1 MPGNVRNSGQN
12 ESHRPPITSASRT
25 KSLDC
30 LADKSDKTSEYV
42 PSRITRTQPKIK
54 TDAMQFVKP
63 PSNFAHNRWQRSQT
77 GPAGLYKSATEQIKK
92 AEAVKAMRKHLIAEE
107 EDWQQQPSSSSQSKS
122 PYDEDTDWQT
132 NLDKWKSSRR
142 KRNED
147 ALERVIEIKKNEQ
160 EEELNRT
167 RRKSKT
173 FSEMQEEKTKRGRR
187 YNLVVHDDD
196 NNDLADLGLS
206 TVKSSSSL
214 YDGQEDNDVKDLDQD
229 NKDAKSDAGFCTGSD
244 TGSDGV
250 FAEDNISDTSS
261 ALGDKKETHDSLL
274 DTGVSKEEEPRINGH
289 GSSLTS
295 DILNTNNANL
305 YTEEYTYDKAIEG
318 YKQYAENTAKKRTS
332 SITSLNSN
340 TSFTKEDERKDERP
354 RLNGRSPSPAKS
366 NKLEEK
372 LNFFTKE
379 MVKESRTSPEP
390 RVIMR
395 EKSPKVDV
403 GKRRS
408 MFEMGEPLISQNERE
423 QKQANRRSLEVPG
436 SLRNKVA
443 SFENLDMDTPKVR
456 GMTPNIETNLKSKV
470 KSFENLDTE
479 TTKVRG
485 VTPTRDTKFREKLA
499 SFAAADTESQTVRKK
514 TPERDVN
521 FHKKLASFTSI
532 ENGEEEKCVER
543 KTIPLRDPTLKNKI
557 ASFEQLEQAAEAYS
571 QPPREEP
578 VKNRDRSVS
587 LENLDEPPPVKE
599 VMRPAVSMGNM
610 GLMRR
615 APSTPYMVVDLDKTG
630 VEEESCIREKRPV
643 VSDEQESAGARDQAK
658 RSTIYETIE
667 KCQVVRDVESAPMF
681 SIFQY
686 LSPEVNAQVFEI
698 ASKLE
703 ETPLLGSPTLRD
715 PSVPLPEPPVQ
726 EQDSFEGAK
735 PYTDE
740 DINEVISDY
749 EQVGSVYEEASEHV
763 ENIYENITEE
773 PVYENIYE
781 KVDDEIQGEIE
792 EPINEPHYQTLEE
805 VREEVSASVEPAPV
819 PPSPPQ
825 QVASKP
831 PAVIEPPEDE
841 PFTRENSTRRIKK
854 ELWRRRSDFLGTS
867 SQYIEE
873 EPTVKPPPDLSELLR
888 QEREAER
895 IMAESQRARTP
906 IQETLS
912 KAEIA
917 RREKEIIE
925 SLERSE
931 QLKQQQQQQQPQQ
944 PPAPQQLQNS
954 QPPPPQGQKRLEPS
968 PKPEIV
974 VPPLKIPQQPEAK
987 ESAASKPE
995 PEAAPA
1001 KQASSKAAPAPASK
1015 QKEKEPTPEPQPVQG
1030 KRGRG
1035 VPREETTPARET
1047 VEEPPAQPQQP
1058 QLPSQPQKAATPP
1071 AAQNATKPTSQP
1083 VVQPPKEKTP
1093 ELAQPVKSQLPP
1105 VQKPAS
1111 APSSKEATPQ
1121 PESSPSPP
1129 EEVPSDRA
1137 SKEREVNSIEREV
1150 NNVHDEEEKKDDGP
1164 QLKYNYKDDQWSPV
1178 NPDGKRQY
1186 DRRFLLELQNNPLSL
1201 KKPESL
1207 PNLEVVRDGPGRLK
1221 PFDRGVGV
1229 SHGSSGPD
1237 FTPDYFKSTVPSK
1250 RGVPGRNSQQ
1260 RREPGGGPGSRN
1272 DRGGSGR
1279 GQSKVIII
1287 PLSTGRE
1294 TKLKTTENA
1303 WKPSVKESNVND
1315 EEAQTI
1321 EVVKRMRGILNKLTP
1336 EKFEKLVGTVNQM
1349 PIDTT
1354 ERLSA
1359 VIDLIFEK
1367 AVDEQ
1372 GFSSTYA
1379 QMCQVL
1385 SKMSVRGEGSDS
1397 SNSGKSEVKF
1407 RNLIINKCQKEFEKD
1422 NMEEF
1427 KATRRKEID
1436 ECSEAEKKQELLMKL
1451 DYDETK
1457 LRKRSVGN
1465 IRFIGEL
1472 YKLRML
1478 TSPIMMRII
1487 GTLLEKRDEESLE
1500 CLCKLL
1506 TTIGK
1511 LLETQCNQQPKA
1523 MQELDKHFGQMEKIV
1538 NDRLTNSRVRFLMMD
1553 VIDLRRNKWV
1563 PRREDN
1569 KPKTKA
1575 QVHEEAKREEIEQ
1588 QIALASTPNRRDDRR
1603 DDRDRKRSRD
1613 NRGPPMSED
1622 GWNTV
1627 ASTKNRAS
1635 FDSSRLKNTFINRPG
1650 ASEGKE
1656 VTLRGTGFSN
1666 WARGSSGGGLKDHDE
1681 TKQESNRFNVLGD
1694 SMGNNSLLNDNR
1706 RVPSSMGGNRL
1717 APGGG
1722 PPRQGVFSSKSMPPP
1737 SNDKESALSA
1747 VKKFVGPDRS
1757 KSTSRPESRDNS
1769 VPRETGESLKGSPN
1783 INSATAEKFAIA
1795 IIEEFTH
1802 NNDPEEAKLC
1812 VKEKFSTSTIKY
1824 FVQVTLDWVLDRDS
1838 TKRRMVGQFY
1848 HDLIVEK
1855 LLSVDQFLEG
1865 GQETLPMTE
1874 DFAIDIPQ
1882 VCDYFGEIFAPC
1894 LNDNAVSL
1902 QRLWDLS
1909 RYAEN
1914 KSADVFASILAKAAK
1929 IISPNK
1935 VADLWNSS
1943 GLSWSSIVPPGA
1955 NVEEFLAK
1963 RHVEFTVDRS
1973 KSGNQGG
1980 WNPQKV
1986 EAEII
1991 RLFKRATNEEI
2002 FSWIDANIGKDVKS
2016 SKFIR
2021 ALVTALVE
2029 SQAMTSNDGS
2039 SIRVTE
2045 DFEEKLKKRLAVVLK
2060 YVDSSD
2066 KLELQCIYA
2075 LQAISVKH
2083 QHPPGLLEKCFN
2095 AFYDSDVVSEE
2106 AFDEWAKSVDPEEQE
2121 GKGVCVNLVKSF
2133 MRWLKEAEVEGE
2145 THT

>member
-54 TDAMQFVKP
+54 TDAMQFVK
-63 PSNFAHNRWQRSQT
+63 T

-107 EDWQQQPSSSSQSKS
+107 EDWQQPSSSSQSKS

-643 VSDEQESAGARDQAK
+643 V
-658 RSTIYETIE
+658 
-667 KCQVVRDVESAPMF
+667 
-681 SIFQY
+681 
-686 LSPEVNAQVFEI
+686 
-698 ASKLE
+698 
-703 ETPLLGSPTLRD
+703 
-715 PSVPLPEPPVQ
+715 
-726 EQDSFEGAK
+726 
-735 PYTDE
+735 
-740 DINEVISDY
+740 
-749 EQVGSVYEEASEHV
+749 
-763 ENIYENITEE
+763 
-773 PVYENIYE
+773 
-781 KVDDEIQGEIE
+781 DDEIQGEIE

-831 PAVIEPPEDE
+831 PAVIEPPEVLDVTWTDGPSQAAPPCVPPPPPPPDDDSDDDASDQPQGLPEQAEDE

>member
-1 MPGNVRNSGQN
+1 MPGNVRNTGQN
-12 ESHRPPITSASRT
+12 DSHRTPITSAART

-54 TDAMQFVKP
+54 ADAMQFVK
-63 PSNFAHNRWQRSQT
+63 T

-107 EDWQQQPSSSSQSKS
+107 EDWQQ
-122 PYDEDTDWQT
+122 

-173 FSEMQEEKTKRGRR
+173 FSEMQEEKNKRGRR

-206 TVKSSSSL
+206 TVKSSGSL

-408 MFEMGEPLISQNERE
+408 MFEMGEPLISQSERE

-578 VKNRDRSVS
+578 MKNRDRSVS

-781 KVDDEIQGEIE
+781 KVGDEIQGEIE
-792 EPINEPHYQTLEE
+792 EPVNEPHYQTLEE
-805 VREEVSASVEPAPV
+805 VREEVSANVEPAPA

-831 PAVIEPPEDE
+831 PPVIEPPEVLDVTWTDGPSQAAPPCVPPPPPPPDDDSDDDASDQPQGLPEQAEDE

-931 QLKQQQQQQQPQQ
+931 QLKQQQQQQQLQYTWQDHMAEETTMTEEQKQLSEHLEYQVAQTESTSSESDIDIQVATNVPVTSANIPTTSQSVMDSKELETMETSSQSPDETFEALPISSKDTVDSVETKAEMLETHVIEPNTTVAKVLPTQTQMEVEAENNVQPESSQQYTDLLESHYSTLDYSSDSVASTGSHPDPYKKLAELEEEMMRHDQDMLQRAGKLAPASTISNDAQPAHIPPPTMYASQEGAPVPSPQAPQTAENNNYSNYQ
-944 PPAPQQLQNS
+944 PPAPQLPIQEFYTAPTYEPTPPSSLAPAEGVASPGQKAVSPPTGSPSQYSTLASPHPFTRSHSQSSIGAPPIHPPLQGIRS
-954 QPPPPQGQKRLEPS
+954 SPTGSPRDPAPEPLPRKKKLPPPPPSKPHQISGDSTERSEAIRLSRMPTSNPNSVSPQPQEIQGEAVSPS
-968 PKPEIV
+968 GQQMSKQTLLALSAIPKPR
-974 VPPLKIPQQPEAK
+974 LTDN
-987 ESAASKPE
+987 ESWI
-995 PEAAPA
+995 
-1001 KQASSKAAPAPASK
+1001 
-1015 QKEKEPTPEPQPVQG
+1015 
-1030 KRGRG
+1030 
-1035 VPREETTPARET
+1035 
-1047 VEEPPAQPQQP
+1047 
-1058 QLPSQPQKAATPP
+1058 
-1071 AAQNATKPTSQP
+1071 TK
-1083 VVQPPKEKTP
+1083 
-1093 ELAQPVKSQLPP
+1093 
-1105 VQKPAS
+1105 
-1111 APSSKEATPQ
+1111 
-1121 PESSPSPP
+1121 
-1129 EEVPSDRA
+1129 
-1137 SKEREVNSIEREV
+1137 
-1150 NNVHDEEEKKDDGP
+1150 
-1164 QLKYNYKDDQWSPV
+1164 
-1178 NPDGKRQY
+1178 
-1186 DRRFLLELQNNPLSL
+1186 
-1201 KKPESL
+1201 KKPESQRRDYSKHWLHQEAEQRRLEQQDRVNRQQQARAPAPKTL
-1207 PNLEVVRDGPGRLK
+1207 PPQSVSPQQPPHPQTTSYLPTYPPQNASPTYSSYPQALKNPSPIQSNNNNNNNNMWRNQATTYQPHMPTQAPNGDKALPDSIIHNITQRVNNKNSKNTYSNTNGRL
-1221 PFDRGVGV
+1221 G
-1229 SHGSSGPD
+1229 
-1237 FTPDYFKSTVPSK
+1237 
-1250 RGVPGRNSQQ
+1250 N
-1260 RREPGGGPGSRN
+1260 
-1272 DRGGSGR
+1272 
-1279 GQSKVIII
+1279 
-1287 PLSTGRE
+1287 
-1294 TKLKTTENA
+1294 
-1303 WKPSVKESNVND
+1303 
-1315 EEAQTI
+1315 
-1321 EVVKRMRGILNKLTP
+1321 
-1336 EKFEKLVGTVNQM
+1336 
-1349 PIDTT
+1349 
-1354 ERLSA
+1354 
-1359 VIDLIFEK
+1359 
-1367 AVDEQ
+1367 
-1372 GFSSTYA
+1372 TY
-1379 QMCQVL
+1379 
-1385 SKMSVRGEGSDS
+1385 
-1397 SNSGKSEVKF
+1397 
-1407 RNLIINKCQKEFEKD
+1407 
-1422 NMEEF
+1422 
-1427 KATRRKEID
+1427 
-1436 ECSEAEKKQELLMKL
+1436 
-1451 DYDETK
+1451 
-1457 LRKRSVGN
+1457 GN
-1465 IRFIGEL
+1465 NN
-1472 YKLRML
+1472 Y
-1478 TSPIMMRII
+1478 
-1487 GTLLEKRDEESLE
+1487 RDE
-1500 CLCKLL
+1500 
-1506 TTIGK
+1506 
-1511 LLETQCNQQPKA
+1511 NY
-1523 MQELDKHFGQMEKIV
+1523 
-1538 NDRLTNSRVRFLMMD
+1538 
-1553 VIDLRRNKWV
+1553 
-1563 PRREDN
+1563 
-1569 KPKTKA
+1569 
-1575 QVHEEAKREEIEQ
+1575 
-1588 QIALASTPNRRDDRR
+1588 
-1603 DDRDRKRSRD
+1603 
-1613 NRGPPMSED
+1613 
-1622 GWNTV
+1622 
-1627 ASTKNRAS
+1627 
-1635 FDSSRLKNTFINRPG
+1635 
-1650 ASEGKE
+1650 
-1656 VTLRGTGFSN
+1656 
-1666 WARGSSGGGLKDHDE
+1666 HDYM
-1681 TKQESNRFNVLGD
+1681 NAD
-1694 SMGNNSLLNDNR
+1694 
-1706 RVPSSMGGNRL
+1706 
-1717 APGGG
+1717 
-1722 PPRQGVFSSKSMPPP
+1722 
-1737 SNDKESALSA
+1737 ALSA
-1747 VKKFVGPDRS
+1747 PSTHTPLYQSGMGPS
-1757 KSTSRPESRDNS
+1757 QQPPFNS
-1769 VPRETGESLKGSPN
+1769 QSQDHS
-1783 INSATAEKFAIA
+1783 S
-1795 IIEEFTH
+1795 
-1802 NNDPEEAKLC
+1802 
-1812 VKEKFSTSTIKY
+1812 
-1824 FVQVTLDWVLDRDS
+1824 
-1838 TKRRMVGQFY
+1838 GQ
-1848 HDLIVEK
+1848 DQR
-1855 LLSVDQFLEG
+1855 LLSVSGKKKCSHCSEELGRGAAMIIESLRLFYH
-1865 GQETLPMTE
+1865 
-1874 DFAIDIPQ
+1874 IPCFKCC
-1882 VCDYFGEIFAPC
+1882 VCGIQLGNGSAG
-1894 LNDNAVSL
+1894 
-1902 QRLWDLS
+1902 
-1909 RYAEN
+1909 
-1914 KSADVFASILAKAAK
+1914 ADVRVRNHKLHCH
-1929 IISPNK
+1929 NCY
-1935 VADLWNSS
+1935 
-1943 GLSWSSIVPPGA
+1943 
-1955 NVEEFLAK
+1955 
-1963 RHVEFTVDRS
+1963 
-1973 KSGNQGG
+1973 
-1980 WNPQKV
+1980 
-1986 EAEII
+1986 
-1991 RLFKRATNEEI
+1991 
-2002 FSWIDANIGKDVKS
+2002 
-2016 SKFIR
+2016 
-2021 ALVTALVE
+2021 
-2029 SQAMTSNDGS
+2029 SND
-2039 SIRVTE
+2039 
-2045 DFEEKLKKRLAVVLK
+2045 
-2060 YVDSSD
+2060 
-2066 KLELQCIYA
+2066 
-2075 LQAISVKH
+2075 
-2083 QHPPGLLEKCFN
+2083 
-2095 AFYDSDVVSEE
+2095 
-2106 AFDEWAKSVDPEEQE
+2106 E
-2121 GKGVCVNLVKSF
+2121 GMKFSKV
-2133 MRWLKEAEVEGE
+2133 
-2145 THT
+2145 

>member
-54 TDAMQFVKP
+54 TDAMQFVK
-63 PSNFAHNRWQRSQT
+63 T

-107 EDWQQQPSSSSQSKS
+107 EDWQQ
-122 PYDEDTDWQT
+122 

-643 VSDEQESAGARDQAK
+643 V
-658 RSTIYETIE
+658 
-667 KCQVVRDVESAPMF
+667 
-681 SIFQY
+681 
-686 LSPEVNAQVFEI
+686 
-698 ASKLE
+698 
-703 ETPLLGSPTLRD
+703 
-715 PSVPLPEPPVQ
+715 
-726 EQDSFEGAK
+726 
-735 PYTDE
+735 
-740 DINEVISDY
+740 
-749 EQVGSVYEEASEHV
+749 
-763 ENIYENITEE
+763 
-773 PVYENIYE
+773 
-781 KVDDEIQGEIE
+781 DDEIQGEIE

-831 PAVIEPPEDE
+831 PAVIEPPEVLDVTWTDGPSQAAPPCVPPPPPPPDDDSDDDASDQPQGLPEQAEDE

>member
-1 MPGNVRNSGQN
+1 MPGNVRNTGQN
-12 ESHRPPITSASRT
+12 DSHRTPITSAART

-54 TDAMQFVKP
+54 ADAMQFVKP

-107 EDWQQQPSSSSQSKS
+107 EDWQQQPSSSSSQSKS

-173 FSEMQEEKTKRGRR
+173 FSEMQEEKNKRGRR

-206 TVKSSSSL
+206 TVKSSGSL

-408 MFEMGEPLISQNERE
+408 MFEMGEPLISQSERE

-578 VKNRDRSVS
+578 MKNRDRSVS
-587 LENLDEPPPVKE
+587 LENLDEPPPVK
-599 VMRPAVSMGNM
+599 
-610 GLMRR
+610 
-615 APSTPYMVVDLDKTG
+615 
-630 VEEESCIREKRPV
+630 
-643 VSDEQESAGARDQAK
+643 
-658 RSTIYETIE
+658 
-667 KCQVVRDVESAPMF
+667 
-681 SIFQY
+681 
-686 LSPEVNAQVFEI
+686 EVNAQVFEI

-781 KVDDEIQGEIE
+781 KVGDEIQGEIE
-792 EPINEPHYQTLEE
+792 EPVNEPHYQTLEE
-805 VREEVSASVEPAPV
+805 VREEVSANVEPAPA

-831 PAVIEPPEDE
+831 PPVIEPPEDE

-931 QLKQQQQQQQPQQ
+931 QLKQQQQQQQLQYTWQDHMAEETTMTEEQKQLSEHLEYQVKLAELEEEMMRHDQDMLQRAGKLAPASTISNDAQPAHIPPPTMYASQEGAPVPSPQAPQTAENNNYSNYQ
-944 PPAPQQLQNS
+944 PPAPQLPIQEFYTAPTYEPTPPSSLAPAEGVASPGQKAVSPPTGSPSQYSTLASPHPFTRSHSQSSIGAPPIHPPLQGIRS
-954 QPPPPQGQKRLEPS
+954 SPTGSPRDPAPEPLPRKKKLPPPPPSKPHQISGDSTERSEAIRLSRMPTSNPNSVSPQPQEIQGEAVSPS
-968 PKPEIV
+968 GQQMSKQTLLALSAIPKPR
-974 VPPLKIPQQPEAK
+974 LTDN
-987 ESAASKPE
+987 ESWI
-995 PEAAPA
+995 
-1001 KQASSKAAPAPASK
+1001 
-1015 QKEKEPTPEPQPVQG
+1015 
-1030 KRGRG
+1030 
-1035 VPREETTPARET
+1035 
-1047 VEEPPAQPQQP
+1047 
-1058 QLPSQPQKAATPP
+1058 
-1071 AAQNATKPTSQP
+1071 TK
-1083 VVQPPKEKTP
+1083 
-1093 ELAQPVKSQLPP
+1093 
-1105 VQKPAS
+1105 
-1111 APSSKEATPQ
+1111 
-1121 PESSPSPP
+1121 
-1129 EEVPSDRA
+1129 
-1137 SKEREVNSIEREV
+1137 
-1150 NNVHDEEEKKDDGP
+1150 
-1164 QLKYNYKDDQWSPV
+1164 
-1178 NPDGKRQY
+1178 
-1186 DRRFLLELQNNPLSL
+1186 
-1201 KKPESL
+1201 KKPESQRRDYSKHWLHQEAEQRRLEQQDRVNRQQQARAPAPKTL
-1207 PNLEVVRDGPGRLK
+1207 PPQSVSPQQPPHPQTTSYLPTYPPQNASPTYSSYPQALKNPSPIQSNNNNNNNNMWRNQATTYQPHMPTQAPNGDKALPDSIIHNITQRVNNKNSKNTYSNTNGRL
-1221 PFDRGVGV
+1221 G
-1229 SHGSSGPD
+1229 
-1237 FTPDYFKSTVPSK
+1237 
-1250 RGVPGRNSQQ
+1250 N
-1260 RREPGGGPGSRN
+1260 
-1272 DRGGSGR
+1272 
-1279 GQSKVIII
+1279 
-1287 PLSTGRE
+1287 
-1294 TKLKTTENA
+1294 
-1303 WKPSVKESNVND
+1303 
-1315 EEAQTI
+1315 
-1321 EVVKRMRGILNKLTP
+1321 
-1336 EKFEKLVGTVNQM
+1336 
-1349 PIDTT
+1349 
-1354 ERLSA
+1354 
-1359 VIDLIFEK
+1359 
-1367 AVDEQ
+1367 
-1372 GFSSTYA
+1372 TY
-1379 QMCQVL
+1379 
-1385 SKMSVRGEGSDS
+1385 
-1397 SNSGKSEVKF
+1397 
-1407 RNLIINKCQKEFEKD
+1407 
-1422 NMEEF
+1422 
-1427 KATRRKEID
+1427 
-1436 ECSEAEKKQELLMKL
+1436 
-1451 DYDETK
+1451 
-1457 LRKRSVGN
+1457 GN
-1465 IRFIGEL
+1465 NN
-1472 YKLRML
+1472 Y
-1478 TSPIMMRII
+1478 
-1487 GTLLEKRDEESLE
+1487 RDE
-1500 CLCKLL
+1500 
-1506 TTIGK
+1506 
-1511 LLETQCNQQPKA
+1511 NY
-1523 MQELDKHFGQMEKIV
+1523 
-1538 NDRLTNSRVRFLMMD
+1538 
-1553 VIDLRRNKWV
+1553 
-1563 PRREDN
+1563 
-1569 KPKTKA
+1569 
-1575 QVHEEAKREEIEQ
+1575 
-1588 QIALASTPNRRDDRR
+1588 
-1603 DDRDRKRSRD
+1603 
-1613 NRGPPMSED
+1613 
-1622 GWNTV
+1622 
-1627 ASTKNRAS
+1627 
-1635 FDSSRLKNTFINRPG
+1635 
-1650 ASEGKE
+1650 
-1656 VTLRGTGFSN
+1656 
-1666 WARGSSGGGLKDHDE
+1666 HDYM
-1681 TKQESNRFNVLGD
+1681 NAD
-1694 SMGNNSLLNDNR
+1694 
-1706 RVPSSMGGNRL
+1706 
-1717 APGGG
+1717 
-1722 PPRQGVFSSKSMPPP
+1722 
-1737 SNDKESALSA
+1737 ALSA
-1747 VKKFVGPDRS
+1747 PSTHTPLYQSGMGPS
-1757 KSTSRPESRDNS
+1757 QQPPFNS
-1769 VPRETGESLKGSPN
+1769 QSQDHS
-1783 INSATAEKFAIA
+1783 S
-1795 IIEEFTH
+1795 
-1802 NNDPEEAKLC
+1802 
-1812 VKEKFSTSTIKY
+1812 
-1824 FVQVTLDWVLDRDS
+1824 
-1838 TKRRMVGQFY
+1838 GQ
-1848 HDLIVEK
+1848 DQR
-1855 LLSVDQFLEG
+1855 LLSVSGKKKCSHCSEELGRGAAMIIESLRLFYH
-1865 GQETLPMTE
+1865 
-1874 DFAIDIPQ
+1874 IPCFKCC
-1882 VCDYFGEIFAPC
+1882 VCGIQLGNGSAG
-1894 LNDNAVSL
+1894 
-1902 QRLWDLS
+1902 
-1909 RYAEN
+1909 
-1914 KSADVFASILAKAAK
+1914 ADVRVRNHKLHCH
-1929 IISPNK
+1929 NCY
-1935 VADLWNSS
+1935 
-1943 GLSWSSIVPPGA
+1943 
-1955 NVEEFLAK
+1955 
-1963 RHVEFTVDRS
+1963 
-1973 KSGNQGG
+1973 
-1980 WNPQKV
+1980 
-1986 EAEII
+1986 
-1991 RLFKRATNEEI
+1991 
-2002 FSWIDANIGKDVKS
+2002 
-2016 SKFIR
+2016 
-2021 ALVTALVE
+2021 
-2029 SQAMTSNDGS
+2029 SND
-2039 SIRVTE
+2039 
-2045 DFEEKLKKRLAVVLK
+2045 
-2060 YVDSSD
+2060 
-2066 KLELQCIYA
+2066 
-2075 LQAISVKH
+2075 
-2083 QHPPGLLEKCFN
+2083 
-2095 AFYDSDVVSEE
+2095 
-2106 AFDEWAKSVDPEEQE
+2106 E
-2121 GKGVCVNLVKSF
+2121 GMKFSKV
-2133 MRWLKEAEVEGE
+2133 
-2145 THT
+2145 

>member
-1 MPGNVRNSGQN
+1 MPGNVRNTGQN
-12 ESHRPPITSASRT
+12 DSHRTPITSAART

-54 TDAMQFVKP
+54 ADAMQFVKP

-107 EDWQQQPSSSSQSKS
+107 EDWQQQPSSSSSQSKS

-173 FSEMQEEKTKRGRR
+173 FSEMQEEKNKRGRR

-206 TVKSSSSL
+206 TVKSSGSL

-408 MFEMGEPLISQNERE
+408 MFEMGEPLISQSERE

-578 VKNRDRSVS
+578 MKNRDRSVS

-643 VSDEQESAGARDQAK
+643 V
-658 RSTIYETIE
+658 
-667 KCQVVRDVESAPMF
+667 
-681 SIFQY
+681 
-686 LSPEVNAQVFEI
+686 NAQVFEI

-740 DINEVISDY
+740 DINEV
-749 EQVGSVYEEASEHV
+749 G
-763 ENIYENITEE
+763 
-773 PVYENIYE
+773 
-781 KVDDEIQGEIE
+781 DEIQGEIE
-792 EPINEPHYQTLEE
+792 EPVNEPHYQTLEE
-805 VREEVSASVEPAPV
+805 VREEVSANVEPAPA

-831 PAVIEPPEDE
+831 PPVIEPPEVLDVTWTDGPSQAAPPCVPPPPPPPDDDSDDDASDQPQGLPEQAEDE

-931 QLKQQQQQQQPQQ
+931 QLKQQQQQQQLQYTWQDHMAEETTMTEEQKQLSEHLEYQVKLAELEEEMMRHDQDMLQRAGKLAPASTISNDAQPAHIPPPTMYASQEGAPVPSPQAPQTAENNNYSNYQ
-944 PPAPQQLQNS
+944 PPAPQLPIQEFYTAPTYEPTPPSSLAPAEGVASPGQKAVSPPTGSPSQYSTLASPHPFTRSHSQSSIGAPPIHPPLQGIRS
-954 QPPPPQGQKRLEPS
+954 SPTGSPRDPAPEPLPRKKKLPPPPPSKPHQISGDSTERSEAIRLSRMPTSNPNSVSPQPQEIQGEAVSPS
-968 PKPEIV
+968 GQQMSKQTLLALSAIPKPR
-974 VPPLKIPQQPEAK
+974 LTDN
-987 ESAASKPE
+987 ESWI
-995 PEAAPA
+995 
-1001 KQASSKAAPAPASK
+1001 
-1015 QKEKEPTPEPQPVQG
+1015 
-1030 KRGRG
+1030 
-1035 VPREETTPARET
+1035 
-1047 VEEPPAQPQQP
+1047 
-1058 QLPSQPQKAATPP
+1058 
-1071 AAQNATKPTSQP
+1071 TK
-1083 VVQPPKEKTP
+1083 
-1093 ELAQPVKSQLPP
+1093 
-1105 VQKPAS
+1105 
-1111 APSSKEATPQ
+1111 
-1121 PESSPSPP
+1121 
-1129 EEVPSDRA
+1129 
-1137 SKEREVNSIEREV
+1137 
-1150 NNVHDEEEKKDDGP
+1150 
-1164 QLKYNYKDDQWSPV
+1164 
-1178 NPDGKRQY
+1178 
-1186 DRRFLLELQNNPLSL
+1186 
-1201 KKPESL
+1201 KKPESQRRDYSKHWLHQEAEQRRLEQQDRVNRQQQARAPAPKTL
-1207 PNLEVVRDGPGRLK
+1207 PPQSVSPQQPPHPQTTSYLPTYPPQNASPTYSSYPQALKNPSPIQSNNNNNNNNMWRNQATTYQPHMPTQAPNGDKALPDSIIHNITQRVNNKNSKNTYSNTNGRL
-1221 PFDRGVGV
+1221 G
-1229 SHGSSGPD
+1229 
-1237 FTPDYFKSTVPSK
+1237 
-1250 RGVPGRNSQQ
+1250 N
-1260 RREPGGGPGSRN
+1260 
-1272 DRGGSGR
+1272 
-1279 GQSKVIII
+1279 
-1287 PLSTGRE
+1287 
-1294 TKLKTTENA
+1294 
-1303 WKPSVKESNVND
+1303 
-1315 EEAQTI
+1315 
-1321 EVVKRMRGILNKLTP
+1321 
-1336 EKFEKLVGTVNQM
+1336 
-1349 PIDTT
+1349 
-1354 ERLSA
+1354 
-1359 VIDLIFEK
+1359 
-1367 AVDEQ
+1367 
-1372 GFSSTYA
+1372 TY
-1379 QMCQVL
+1379 
-1385 SKMSVRGEGSDS
+1385 
-1397 SNSGKSEVKF
+1397 
-1407 RNLIINKCQKEFEKD
+1407 
-1422 NMEEF
+1422 
-1427 KATRRKEID
+1427 
-1436 ECSEAEKKQELLMKL
+1436 
-1451 DYDETK
+1451 
-1457 LRKRSVGN
+1457 GN
-1465 IRFIGEL
+1465 NN
-1472 YKLRML
+1472 Y
-1478 TSPIMMRII
+1478 
-1487 GTLLEKRDEESLE
+1487 RDE
-1500 CLCKLL
+1500 
-1506 TTIGK
+1506 
-1511 LLETQCNQQPKA
+1511 NY
-1523 MQELDKHFGQMEKIV
+1523 
-1538 NDRLTNSRVRFLMMD
+1538 
-1553 VIDLRRNKWV
+1553 
-1563 PRREDN
+1563 
-1569 KPKTKA
+1569 
-1575 QVHEEAKREEIEQ
+1575 
-1588 QIALASTPNRRDDRR
+1588 
-1603 DDRDRKRSRD
+1603 
-1613 NRGPPMSED
+1613 
-1622 GWNTV
+1622 
-1627 ASTKNRAS
+1627 
-1635 FDSSRLKNTFINRPG
+1635 
-1650 ASEGKE
+1650 
-1656 VTLRGTGFSN
+1656 
-1666 WARGSSGGGLKDHDE
+1666 HDYM
-1681 TKQESNRFNVLGD
+1681 NAD
-1694 SMGNNSLLNDNR
+1694 
-1706 RVPSSMGGNRL
+1706 
-1717 APGGG
+1717 
-1722 PPRQGVFSSKSMPPP
+1722 
-1737 SNDKESALSA
+1737 ALSA
-1747 VKKFVGPDRS
+1747 PSTHTPLYQSGMGPS
-1757 KSTSRPESRDNS
+1757 QQPPFNS
-1769 VPRETGESLKGSPN
+1769 QSQDHS
-1783 INSATAEKFAIA
+1783 S
-1795 IIEEFTH
+1795 
-1802 NNDPEEAKLC
+1802 
-1812 VKEKFSTSTIKY
+1812 
-1824 FVQVTLDWVLDRDS
+1824 
-1838 TKRRMVGQFY
+1838 GQ
-1848 HDLIVEK
+1848 DQR
-1855 LLSVDQFLEG
+1855 LLSVSGKKKCSHCSEELGRGAAMIIESLRLFYH
-1865 GQETLPMTE
+1865 
-1874 DFAIDIPQ
+1874 IPCFKCC
-1882 VCDYFGEIFAPC
+1882 VCGIQLGNGSAG
-1894 LNDNAVSL
+1894 
-1902 QRLWDLS
+1902 
-1909 RYAEN
+1909 
-1914 KSADVFASILAKAAK
+1914 ADVRVRNHKLHCH
-1929 IISPNK
+1929 NCY
-1935 VADLWNSS
+1935 
-1943 GLSWSSIVPPGA
+1943 
-1955 NVEEFLAK
+1955 
-1963 RHVEFTVDRS
+1963 
-1973 KSGNQGG
+1973 
-1980 WNPQKV
+1980 
-1986 EAEII
+1986 
-1991 RLFKRATNEEI
+1991 
-2002 FSWIDANIGKDVKS
+2002 
-2016 SKFIR
+2016 
-2021 ALVTALVE
+2021 
-2029 SQAMTSNDGS
+2029 SND
-2039 SIRVTE
+2039 
-2045 DFEEKLKKRLAVVLK
+2045 
-2060 YVDSSD
+2060 
-2066 KLELQCIYA
+2066 
-2075 LQAISVKH
+2075 
-2083 QHPPGLLEKCFN
+2083 
-2095 AFYDSDVVSEE
+2095 
-2106 AFDEWAKSVDPEEQE
+2106 E
-2121 GKGVCVNLVKSF
+2121 GMKFSKV
-2133 MRWLKEAEVEGE
+2133 
-2145 THT
+2145 

>member
-54 TDAMQFVKP
+54 TDAMQFVK
-63 PSNFAHNRWQRSQT
+63 T

-643 VSDEQESAGARDQAK
+643 V
-658 RSTIYETIE
+658 
-667 KCQVVRDVESAPMF
+667 
-681 SIFQY
+681 
-686 LSPEVNAQVFEI
+686 
-698 ASKLE
+698 
-703 ETPLLGSPTLRD
+703 
-715 PSVPLPEPPVQ
+715 
-726 EQDSFEGAK
+726 
-735 PYTDE
+735 
-740 DINEVISDY
+740 
-749 EQVGSVYEEASEHV
+749 
-763 ENIYENITEE
+763 
-773 PVYENIYE
+773 
-781 KVDDEIQGEIE
+781 DDEIQGEIE

-831 PAVIEPPEDE
+831 PAVIEPPEVLDVTWTDGPSQAAPPCVPPPPPPPDDDSDDDASDQPQGLPEQAEDE